1 MSLEAK
7 EISLYLSGFN
17 ILRGV
22 SLKIKPGEITAI
34 VGPNGAG
41 KSSLIKVL
49 SGDIAPTTGEV
60 FLNDRSLL
68 DWTSTEKAK
77 MLSVLPQH
85 SSLNFPFTASEVV
98 ALGRIPHQTGI
109 VRDREIVKQALEQVD
124 ASYLEG
130 RLFTQMSGGEKQRV
144 QFARVLAQIWD
155 PVNNAD
161 QFLILDEPTSALDL
175 SHQMLALALVSN
187 LANRGVGIL
196 LVVHDLNL
204 AARCADTIVVFD
216 KGCNVSSGYPD
227 EVINEKLITSVFGVT
242 PLIMKHP
249 VTGKPLVLNQ

>member
-1 MSLEAK
+1 
-7 EISLYLSGFN
+7 
-17 ILRGV
+17 
-22 SLKIKPGEITAI
+22 
-34 VGPNGAG
+34 
-41 KSSLIKVL
+41 
-49 SGDIAPTTGEV
+49 
-60 FLNDRSLL
+60 
-68 DWTSTEKAK
+68 
-77 MLSVLPQH
+77 
-85 SSLNFPFTASEVV
+85 
-98 ALGRIPHQTGI
+98 
-109 VRDREIVKQALEQVD
+109 
-124 ASYLEG
+124 
-130 RLFTQMSGGEKQRV
+130 
-144 QFARVLAQIWD
+144 
-155 PVNNAD
+155 VNNAD

-175 SHQMLALALVSN
+175 SHQMLALDLVSN